1 MYNVIRGKSR
11 NYLKHEGRAMYR
23 QLKRMREANGWS
35 RESVAQR
42 VGVNVPMLCMIETG
56 KRDPSYKVL
65 VALED
70 VFHTSHR
77 VLLREE

>member
-1 MYNVIRGKSR
+1 M
-11 NYLKHEGRAMYR
+11 RAA
-23 QLKRMREANGWS
+23 LKRVRALQGWS
-35 RESVAQR
+35 QADVAKQLGIT
-42 VGVNVPMLCMIETG
+42 VQAYSMIETG

-77 VLLREE
+77 ELLRKEE

>member
-1 MYNVIRGKSR
+1 MLRVDRKGVTMR
-11 NYLKHEGRAMYR
+11 TA
-23 QLKRMREANGWS
+23 LKRVRALQGWS
-35 RESVAQR
+35 QADVAKQLGIT
-42 VGVNVPMLCMIETG
+42 VQAYSLIETG

-77 VLLREE
+77 ELLRREE

>member
-1 MYNVIRGKSR
+1 
-11 NYLKHEGRAMYR
+11 
-23 QLKRMREANGWS
+23 MREANGWS
-35 RESVAQR
+35 RENVAQR

-56 KRDPSYKVL
+56 KRDTSYKVL

-77 VLLREE
+77 ELLREE

>member
-1 MYNVIRGKSR
+1 M
-11 NYLKHEGRAMYR
+11 RAA
-23 QLKRMREANGWS
+23 LKRVRALQGWS
-35 RESVAQR
+35 QTDVAKQLGIT
-42 VGVNVPMLCMIETG
+42 VQAYSMIETG

-77 VLLREE
+77 ELLRREE

>member
-1 MYNVIRGKSR
+1 
-11 NYLKHEGRAMYR
+11 
-23 QLKRMREANGWS
+23 MRTALRRVRTLQGWS
-35 RESVAQR
+35 QADVAKQLGIT
-42 VGVNVPMLCMIETG
+42 VQAYSLIETG
-56 KRDPSYKVL
+56 KRDPSYEVL

>member
-1 MYNVIRGKSR
+1 M
-11 NYLKHEGRAMYR
+11 RAA
-23 QLKRMREANGWS
+23 LKRVRALQGWS
-35 RESVAQR
+35 QTDVAKQLGIT
-42 VGVNVPMLCMIETG
+42 VQAYSLIETW
-56 KRDPSYKVL
+56 KRDPSYPVL

>member
-1 MYNVIRGKSR
+1 MRTA
-11 NYLKHEGRAMYR
+11 LKRGRAL
-23 QLKRMREANGWS
+23 QGWS
-35 RESVAQR
+35 QADVAKQLGIT
-42 VGVNVPMLCMIETG
+42 VQAYSMIETG

-77 VLLREE
+77 ELLRREE

>member
-1 MYNVIRGKSR
+1 MRTA
-11 NYLKHEGRAMYR
+11 LKRGRAL
-23 QLKRMREANGWS
+23 QGWS
-35 RESVAQR
+35 QADVAKKLGITVQAYS
-42 VGVNVPMLCMIETG
+42 LIETG
-56 KRDPSYKVL
+56 KRNPSYPVL

>member
-1 MYNVIRGKSR
+1 M
-11 NYLKHEGRAMYR
+11 RAA
-23 QLKRMREANGWS
+23 LKRVRALQGWS
-35 RESVAQR
+35 QTDVAKQLGIT
-42 VGVNVPMLCMIETG
+42 VQAYSMIETG

>member
-1 MYNVIRGKSR
+1 MPRVDGKGVTMR
-11 NYLKHEGRAMYR
+11 TA
-23 QLKRMREANGWS
+23 LKRVRALQGWS
-35 RESVAQR
+35 QADVAKQLGIT
-42 VGVNVPMLCMIETG
+42 VQAYSMIETG

>member
-1 MYNVIRGKSR
+1 
-11 NYLKHEGRAMYR
+11 
-23 QLKRMREANGWS
+23 MREANGWS

-77 VLLREE
+77 ELLREE

>member
-1 MYNVIRGKSR
+1 MRT
-11 NYLKHEGRAMYR
+11 A
-23 QLKRMREANGWS
+23 LKRVRALQGWS
-35 RESVAQR
+35 QADVSKQLGITVQAYS
-42 VGVNVPMLCMIETG
+42 MIETG

-77 VLLREE
+77 ELLRREE